1 MGEFL
6 TSVGSVLS
14 PERDS
19 GEVHIYSAFQTRSW
33 LRPWL

>member
-1 MGEFL
+1 MGD
-6 TSVGSVLS
+6 
-14 PERDS
+14 RDRGWDR